1 MTRYGRIYI
10 IKNTVNDKVHV
21 GQTKVSLK
29 LRFQNHLSAARNGKD
44 YIIGKAIRKYG
55 EDKFYIEL
63 LEECTV
69 EELNEREKY
78 WIAFFNSTDN
88 RSGYNISTG
97 GNVIR
102 TTKELDKDMVIQL
115 FNSGIPAF
123 KIAKILHTGVS
134 NVTNLLRSLNI
145 RYGVDLQK
153 VDAVE
158 EAMIIDLYLDGYST
172 VEIGN
177 KFNRNKSTIRRV
189 LLRNNINLRTFKETK
204 NLGRNLPTL
213 QRYNAPRESCMQS
226 GDLHEYIVRTS
237 Q

>member
-10 IKNTVNDKVHV
+10 IKNTVNDKVYV

-88 RSGYNISTG
+88 RFGYNISTG

-102 TTKELDKDMVIQL
+102 TTKELDKDIVIEL

-123 KIAKILHTGVS
+123 KIAKILHTGVP
-134 NVTNLLRSLNI
+134 NVTNLLKSLNI

-213 QRYNAPRESCMQS
+213 
-226 GDLHEYIVRTS
+226 
-237 Q
+237 